1 MVIKMTHR
9 GTLPAEV
16 LYTATCLHC
25 YSQYEANLGDLTVK
39 EADSTLG
46 YYHVADCQLCGKEMF
61 FTRKRNVLHTTV
73 PIPKSPPPPPM
84 RRGDGKLV
92 DVYTGLV
99 VE

>member
-1 MVIKMTHR
+1 MAIKMTHR

-16 LYTATCLHC
+16 LYTGTCTRC
-25 YSQYEANLGDLTVK
+25 YSQYEAYLGDLTVK
-39 EADSTLG
+39 EEADFNLE
-46 YYHVADCQLCGKEMF
+46 YYVADCQLCGKEVY